1 MITIVLQRVQRS
13 FSGRLFGRD
22 FNFCY
27 RFLRYPRSPLKAGE
41 KMPREIPSH
50 EQPAARVCLRYATTA
65 LLWGLVVAFASLPEI
80 AIAQDRAGVTGSA
93 TTSMHSV
100 KYASDYNWQQ
110 TPTSP
115 PALVAGANT
124 IRLAPCPSGFMV
136 NSAPVAAAYVPTHYV
151 YVSDAG
157 NAEAAKI
164 TRVSGFAG
172 EASCQFSVNLAN
184 AHGAGYTVGSASG
197 GIKEASEAA
206 RTQTGWGFQGGQVV
220 IDAAGSPYK
229 IYAPL
234 HFESSYQ
241 TIRQAGGRLECYVAN
256 DDCVIVGRRE
266 SQTATQNVVLEDV
279 TFHAANGNTANF
291 SRDAIH
297 VNAQSTVIR
306 NPKFDYSARSANG
319 TPIGSFNSYV
329 SVCDD
334 EAFTLDGLDVH
345 DGYGLRGDR
354 RGQAV
359 YALPEGH
366 SRNTNNCYAVGW
378 LQHINGNLQCSGN
391 VVTWLSGNGLRVSDS
406 VVQGFSQYG
415 IRSGTPS
422 GGYNGNTQLDNDYFE
437 VGGCTNPDYVDAG
450 AKGSAAQ
457 GMAGVLTQGGQVTAH
472 GSTGLT
478 GAMPQFTCSGKD
490 GKTQFN
496 YWAVAHLMESSGKNR
511 PSAPLYLGNTSDKC
525 SGTLTAYFPA
535 IHPSP
540 AGSITYDILRT
551 TGAGASIDA
560 PYAGGCPGES
570 VSACGAVV
578 VGQAAGAGAIESFTD
593 NVENSTSS
601 YRVQPMTFIPYLPF
615 WPGNLVLSAARNTDP
630 NQVPVATF
638 VGESNLI
645 GGTGVGIV
653 SVNGNYSPSSFSLAG
668 TGGAYS
674 LLSGSAGGLGSV
686 SVQLG
691 GYNTATLLMRGKD
704 GYAEAANLK
713 GRLNFIGT
721 NLVGFQ
727 KGSIITLVDS
737 NPDKTVATSNYRPA
751 MDAED
756 VWIGSDNAAYTSR
769 KSMPL
774 AFGAPSSISN
784 YVNSLPDGTNWKERL
799 TAKEKTLAVPLVIKE
814 GNTLT
819 LGSGSALSQIKIYVT
834 NKLPGT
840 AVPAQSCVDLAG
852 TATGLSVADE
862 VSGVR
867 PPAGLGNLSL
877 NAYPKD
883 ANTVTLHFCNPSA
896 AAVATPAGAYSFLA
910 VH

>member
-1 MITIVLQRVQRS
+1 MPKQSVFQR
-13 FSGRLFGRD
+13 G
-22 FNFCY
+22 
-27 RFLRYPRSPLKAGE
+27 
-41 KMPREIPSH
+41 
-50 EQPAARVCLRYATTA
+50 PAIGKTTPIAFAA
-65 LLWGLVVAFASLPEI
+65 LLWACFLSFPNSPGIVS
-80 AIAQDRAGVTGSA
+80 AQDVAAHAQSKV
-93 TTSMHSV
+93 SMQSI
-100 KYASDYNWQQ
+100 KYASEYNWQQ

-115 PALVAGANT
+115 ASLVAGSNT
-124 IRLAPCPSGFMV
+124 ISLAPCPPGLMV
-136 NSAPVAAAYVPTHYV
+136 NSSPVPAAYVPTHYV
-151 YVSDAG
+151 YISGAG
-157 NAEAAKI
+157 AAEAAKI

-172 EASCQFSVNLAN
+172 DASCQFSVTLTN
-184 AHGAGYTVGSASG
+184 AYGPGYTVGSASG

-241 TIRQAGGRLECYVAN
+241 SIRQAGGRLECFVAS
-256 DDCVIVGRRE
+256 DDCVIVGRRD
-266 SQTATQNVVLEDV
+266 SQTATQNVVLEDL
-279 TFHAANGNTANF
+279 TFHAANGNTRNF
-291 SRDAIH
+291 AWDAIH

-306 NPKFDYSARSANG
+306 NPKFDYSGRSANG
-319 TPIGSFNSYV
+319 SPIGSFNSYI

-334 EAFTLDGLDVH
+334 EAFTLDGLDVYN
-345 DGYGLRGDR
+345 GTALRGDR

-366 SRNTNNCYAVGW
+366 TRNTNNCYAVGW
-378 LQHINGNLQCSGN
+378 LQHINGNLQCGGN

-415 IRSGTPS
+415 IRSGAPS
-422 GGYNGNTQLDNDYFE
+422 GGYNGNTQFDNDYFE
-437 VGGCTNPDYVDAG
+437 VGGCTNPDYEDAG
-450 AKGSAAQ
+450 AKGVAAQ

-490 GKTQFN
+490 GRTQFI
-496 YWAVAHLMESSGKNR
+496 YWAVASLVESSGKGR
-511 PSAPLYLGNTSDKC
+511 PSAPLYLGNTSNKC
-525 SGTLTAYFPA
+525 SGTLTGYFPA
-535 IHPSP
+535 IYPTKDG
-540 AGSITYDILRT
+540 AIVYDILRT
-551 TGAGASIDA
+551 TGSGSNVVA
-560 PYAGGCPGES
+560 PYIGGCPGGS
-570 VSACGAVV
+570 VSACGSVV
-578 VGQAAGAGAIESFTD
+578 VGKAAGGGAIESFTD
-593 NVENSTSS
+593 NVGNNTVS
-601 YRVQPMTFIPYLPF
+601 YPLQPLTFVPYLPF
-615 WPGNLVLSAARNTDP
+615 WPGNLVLSAAANTGP
-630 NQVPVATF
+630 NQVPVASF

-645 GGTGVGIV
+645 GGTGAGIV
-653 SVNGNYSPSSFSLAG
+653 SVNGNYAPSSFSLAG

-674 LLSGSAGGLGSV
+674 LLDGAAGGLGSV

-691 GYNTATLLMRGKD
+691 GYNTATLLMRSKD

-721 NLVGFQ
+721 NLTGFQ
-727 KGSIITLVDS
+727 NGSIITLVDS
-737 NPDKTVATSNYRPA
+737 NPDKTVATWNYRPA

-756 VWIGSDNAAYTSR
+756 VWIGSDNEKSVNR
-769 KSMPL
+769 KNMPL

-784 YVNSLPDGTNWKERL
+784 YVNSLPDGTHWKERL
-799 TAKEKTLAVPLVIKE
+799 TAKEKTLAVPLVIQN

-819 LGSGSALSQIKIYVT
+819 VGAGSPLSQLKIYVT

-840 AVPAQSCVDLAG
+840 SVAAQSCTDLEG
-852 TATGLSVADE
+852 TVPGLSTADE

-877 NAYPKD
+877 NAYVKN
-883 ANTVTLHFCNPSA
+883 ANAVTLHFCNPSA
-896 AAVATPAGAYSFLA
+896 AAVNTPAGAYSFLA

>member
-1 MITIVLQRVQRS
+1 MQSI
-13 FSGRLFGRD
+13 
-22 FNFCY
+22 
-27 RFLRYPRSPLKAGE
+27 
-41 KMPREIPSH
+41 
-50 EQPAARVCLRYATTA
+50 
-65 LLWGLVVAFASLPEI
+65 
-80 AIAQDRAGVTGSA
+80 
-93 TTSMHSV
+93 
-100 KYASDYNWQQ
+100 KYASDYNWRQS
-110 TPTSP
+110 PASP
-115 PALVAGANT
+115 PTLVAGLNT
-124 IRLAPCPSGFMV
+124 IMLAPCPRGFMV
-136 NSAPVAAAYVPTHYV
+136 NTAPIGAQYIPTHYV
-151 YVSDAG
+151 YISGAG
-157 NAEAAKI
+157 TAETVKI

-172 EASCQFSVNLAN
+172 DASCQFSVTLAN
-184 AHGAGYTVGSASG
+184 AHGSGYTIGSASG

-206 RTQTGWGFQGGQVV
+206 RSQTGWGFQSGQVV

-256 DDCVIVGRRE
+256 DDCVIVGRRD
-266 SQTATQNVVLEDV
+266 SQTATQNVVLDDLM
-279 TFHAANGNTANF
+279 FHAANGNISNF
-291 SRDAIH
+291 SWDAIH

-306 NPKFDYSARSANG
+306 NPKFDYSGRSANG
-319 TPIGSFNSYV
+319 SPTGSFNSYV

-334 EAFTLDGLDVH
+334 EAFTLDGLDVYN
-345 DGYGLRGDR
+345 GTGLRGDR

-366 SRNTNNCYAVGW
+366 TRNTNNCYAVGW
-378 LQHINGNLQCSGN
+378 LQHINGNLQCAGN
-391 VVTWLSGNGLRVSDS
+391 VITWLSGNGLRVSDS

-450 AKGSAAQ
+450 AKGVAAQ
-457 GMAGVLTQGGQVTAH
+457 GMAGVITQAGQVTAH

-478 GAMPQFTCSGKD
+478 GAMPQFSCSGKD
-490 GKTQFN
+490 GSTQFA
-496 YWAVAHLMESSGKNR
+496 YWAVANLVGTSGKNG
-511 PSAPLYLGNTSDKC
+511 PSAPLYLGNTSNKC
-525 SGTLTAYFPA
+525 SGTLTGYFPA
-535 IHPSP
+535 IRPYRG
-540 AGSITYDILRT
+540 GSITYDILRT
-551 TGAGASIDA
+551 PSKGADIVA
-560 PYAGGCPGES
+560 PYAGGCTGGS
-570 VSACGAVV
+570 VSTCGSVV
-578 VGQAAGAGAIESFTD
+578 VGKAAGGGAIESFTD
-593 NVENSTSS
+593 NVANSTAS
-601 YRVQPMTFIPYLPF
+601 YSLQPMAFVPYLAF
-615 WPGNLVLSAARNTDP
+615 WPGNLVLSAAADTDP
-630 NQVPVATF
+630 TQVPVASF

-674 LLSGSAGGLGSV
+674 LLDGATGGLGSV

-691 GYNTATLLMRGKD
+691 GFNTATLLMRGRE
-704 GYAEAANLK
+704 GAAEAANLK

-721 NLVGFQ
+721 NLTGFH

-737 NPDKTVATSNYRPA
+737 NPDKTVATWNYRPA
-751 MDAED
+751 MDTED
-756 VWIGSDNAAYTSR
+756 VWIGSDNAAYANR
-769 KSMPL
+769 KNMPL

-784 YVNSLPDGTNWKERL
+784 YVNALPDGTSWKERL
-799 TAKEKTLAVPLVIKE
+799 TAKEKTLAVPLVIRD

-819 LGSGSALSQIKIYVT
+819 LGAGSALSQMKIYST
-834 NKLPGT
+834 NKLPGA
-840 AVPAQSCVDLAG
+840 AVPAQSCMDLTG
-852 TATGLSVADE
+852 TAAGLSTVDE
-862 VSGVR
+862 VTGVR

-896 AAVATPAGAYSFLA
+896 ATVNTPAGAYSFLA